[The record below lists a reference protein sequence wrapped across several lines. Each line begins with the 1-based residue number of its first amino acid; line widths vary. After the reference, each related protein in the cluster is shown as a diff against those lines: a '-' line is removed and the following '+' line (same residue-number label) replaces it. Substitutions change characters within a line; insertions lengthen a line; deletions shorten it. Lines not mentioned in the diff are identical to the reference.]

1 MHQTRME
8 LRTPEILEVKF
19 FKDGIDDFINLLKSE
34 KVPFEESFRFPSQVV
49 AASGDSLEIMKAVAG
64 LSITPS
70 IAAIVVQW
78 LKNRSSRK
86 VILQMTD
93 KKIVHIEG
101 YSKEEISNLIADAS
115 SITIIQTEPDQ

>member
-1 MHQTRME
+1 
-8 LRTPEILEVKF
+8 
-19 FKDGIDDFINLLKSE
+19 
-34 KVPFEESFRFPSQVV
+34 
-49 AASGDSLEIMKAVAG
+49 MKAVAG

-70 IAAIVVQW
+70 IAVIVVQW

-93 KKIVHIEG
+93 KKIVYIEG

-115 SITIIQTEPDQ
+115 SITIIQTEPGQ